1 MADNKRKTE
10 ILAPVGGREQL
21 LAAVRC
27 GAYAVYLG
35 TKGFNARRN
44 AENFEADSL
53 REAVSYCH
61 ARGVKLY
68 VTVNT
73 LVTDSER
80 ELLEDEARMIAESG
94 ADAVIIQ
101 DMAVSRLF
109 RDRCPSIKRHASTQT
124 VVHNVDGAKLLR
136 DIGYDRIVLAR
147 ELSLREM
154 EKIINESGMETEAFV
169 HGAHCMSLSGACYL
183 SAMLGGRSG
192 NRGLC
197 AQPCRLDFRAG
208 GAGHALSLKDMSYI
222 GHIRELADIGVS
234 SFKIEGRMKRPEYV
248 AAAVTACGNALEGK
262 DYDKD
267 TLQAV
272 FSRSGFTDGYLT
284 GSRGREMFGFRR
296 KEDVDAAGDVLSKL
310 AGLYRAETG
319 RVAADMSLTLREG
332 EPSELT
338 VTDGISRV
346 TVTGAVPEKA
356 VNRPTD
362 GESAF
367 RNLSKTGGTPF
378 RARAFTFASDG
389 GLMLPASGLN
399 ALRRDALE
407 KLEEIRGET
416 KPHPFADAEEETQEP
431 YSPPAEPELWIRC
444 ERADRIPDE
453 SYDRII
459 LPLGEIESRP
469 GLIEKFGDRL
479 TGELPAA
486 SFPEYEE
493 ETRARAGKLCAGG
506 LSSLYAGNIYGIYLG
521 NALGVRVIGGAG
533 LNITNTDAARFY
545 SGLGVSDVTVSFEI
559 SMNAIRRLGGGFRRG
574 FVAYGYLPL
583 MRLRACPG
591 KLAGGCGK
599 CGGETFLTDRKGV
612 SFRLLCHEKK
622 FSTLLNS
629 VPLHIAD
636 KDLAPTDYMIL
647 WFTSESREDC
657 ARVIREYRGRVPSAG
672 ERTGGLYYRKL
683 L

>member
-1 MADNKRKTE
+1 MTEKRCE
-10 ILAPVGGREQL
+10 ILAPVGGHEQL

-27 GAYAVYLG
+27 GADAVYLG

-44 AENFEADSL
+44 AENFDNDSL
-53 REAVSYCH
+53 RDAVSYCH

-73 LVTDSER
+73 LVTDAEMER
-80 ELLEDEARMIAESG
+80 LEDEARMIAESG

-101 DMAVSRLF
+101 DMAVFRLF
-109 RDRCPSIKRHASTQT
+109 RDRCPTLKRHASTQT
-124 VVHNVDGAKLLR
+124 AVHNCDGAKLLR

-147 ELSLREM
+147 ELSLGEM
-154 EKIINESGMETEAFV
+154 EKIISGSGIEAEAFV

-208 GAGHALSLKDMSYI
+208 GADHALSLKDMSYI
-222 GHIRELADIGVS
+222 DHIREMADIGVR

-248 AAAVTACGNALEGK
+248 AAAVTACGNALAGK
-262 DYDKD
+262 EYDKE

-272 FSRSGFTDGYLT
+272 FSRSGFTDGYLK
-284 GSRGREMFGFRR
+284 GSRGREMFGFRT
-296 KEDVDAAGDVLSKL
+296 KEDVTAAGDVLSEL

-319 RVAADMSLTLREG
+319 RIETDMALTLREG

-338 VTDGISRV
+338 VTDGENAV

-356 VNRPTD
+356 INRPTD
-362 GESAF
+362 EGSAY
-367 RNLSKTGGTPF
+367 RSLSKTGGTPF
-378 RARAFTFASDG
+378 KSGSFSFTSDG
-389 GLMLPASGLN
+389 GLMLPVSGLN
-399 ALRRDALE
+399 ALRRDALD
-407 KLEEIRGET
+407 KLLELRGRT
-416 KPHPFADAEEETQEP
+416 KPHPFADGEEKDPGT
-431 YSPPAEPELWIRC
+431 YKAPAGPELWIRC
-444 ERADRIPDE
+444 RNADQIPEDGA
-453 SYDRII
+453 SRVI
-459 LPLGEIESRP
+459 LPLDEIAARP
-469 GLIEKFGDRL
+469 ELIEKLGERL

-493 ETRARAGKLCAGG
+493 EIRIRAGKLAEAG
-506 LSSLYAGNIYGIYLG
+506 LKSLYTDNIYGIYLG
-521 NALGVRVIGGAG
+521 NSLGVRIVGGAG
-533 LNITNTDAARFY
+533 LNVTNTDAALLFKD
-545 SGLGVSDVTVSFEI
+545 LGVYDVTVSFEI

-574 FVAYGYLPL
+574 YIAYGYLPL

-591 KLAGGCGK
+591 KLAGGCAK
-599 CGGETFLTDRKGV
+599 CGGDIFLTDRKGV
-612 SFRLLCHEKK
+612 SFRLECFEKRY
-622 FSTLLNS
+622 STLLNS

-636 KDLAPTDYMIL
+636 RDLAPADYMIL
-647 WFTSESREDC
+647 WFTTESGEDC
-657 ARVIREYRGRVPSAG
+657 ARILREYRDRAPGAG

>member
-1 MADNKRKTE
+1 MTERKCE
-10 ILAPVGGREQL
+10 ILAPVGGHEQL

-27 GAYAVYLG
+27 GADAVYLG

-73 LVTDSER
+73 LVTDAEMER
-80 ELLEDEARMIAESG
+80 LEEEARMIADSG

-101 DMAVSRLF
+101 DMAVFRLF
-109 RDRCPSIKRHASTQT
+109 RDRCPTIKRHASTQT
-124 VVHNVDGAKLLR
+124 AVHNCDGAKLLR

-147 ELSLREM
+147 ELSLGEM
-154 EKIINESGMETEAFV
+154 EKIIKESGVEAEAFV

-197 AQPCRLDFRAG
+197 AQPCRLDFRIGDAD
-208 GAGHALSLKDMSYI
+208 HALSLKDMSYI
-222 GHIRELADIGVS
+222 DHIREMADIGVK

-248 AAAVTACGNALEGK
+248 AAAVTACGNAMEGK
-262 DYDKD
+262 EYDRE

-272 FSRSGFTDGYLT
+272 FSRSGFTDGYFT

-296 KEDVDAAGDVLSKL
+296 KEDVTAASDVLSEL

-319 RVAADMSLTLREG
+319 RIEADMTLALREG
-332 EPSELT
+332 KPAELT
-338 VTDGISRV
+338 VTDGENSV

-362 GESAF
+362 EESAY
-367 RNLSKTGGTPF
+367 RSLSKTGGTPF
-378 RARAFTFASDG
+378 TAGRFSFASDG
-389 GLMLPASGLN
+389 GLMLPVSGLN
-399 ALRRDALE
+399 ALRRDALDQ
-407 KLEEIRGET
+407 LTDIRGRT
-416 KPHPFADAEEETQEP
+416 KPHPFAEAEETP
-431 YSPPAEPELWIRC
+431 PAAYRAPAEPELWIRC
-444 ERADRIPDE
+444 ETADQIPEDGF
-453 SYDRII
+453 SRLI
-459 LPLGEIESRP
+459 LPLGEIAARP
-469 GLIEKFGDRL
+469 GLIEKLGERL

-493 ETRARAGKLCAGG
+493 EIRVRAGKLAAAG
-506 LSSLYAGNIYGIYLG
+506 LKSLYTDNIYGIYLG
-521 NALGVRVIGGAG
+521 NGLGVRMIGGAG
-533 LNITNTDAARFY
+533 LNVTNTDAALFY
-545 SGLGVSDVTVSFEI
+545 SGLGVSDITVSFEI
-559 SMNAIRRLGGGFRRG
+559 SMNAVRRLGGGFRRG
-574 FVAYGYLPL
+574 YIAYGYLPL

-591 KLAGGCGK
+591 KLAGGCAK
-599 CGGETFLTDRKGV
+599 CGGEKFLTDRKGV
-612 SFRLLCHEKK
+612 SFRLECFEDRY
-622 FSTLLNS
+622 STLLNS

-636 KDLAPTDYMIL
+636 RELAPADHMIL
-647 WFTSESREDC
+647 WFTNESREDC
-657 ARVIREYRGRVPSAG
+657 ARILREFRDKTPCTG